1 MKPCKENV
9 PHDLSRKL
17 CIWVQLFPG
26 QDVTDHLMQVNTSSL
41 MDWYNEWKQ
50 QPKDTPIMEDKLPCV
65 LVTDLLN
72 SLGVPVE
79 RRGSIVAHL
88 TDDDLPELRRLAL
101 PSFNSLADSHFVSQL
116 VDFKYPPSAAPD
128 MLSYRMDLAG

>member
-1 MKPCKENV
+1 
-9 PHDLSRKL
+9 
-17 CIWVQLFPG
+17 
-26 QDVTDHLMQVNTSSL
+26 MQVNTSSL

-50 QPKDTPIMEDKLPCV
+50 QPKDTPIMEDKLPYV
-65 LVTDLLN
+65 LVTDLLG

-79 RRGSIVAHL
+79 RRGSIVARL

-101 PSFNSLADSHFVSQL
+101 QSFNSLADSHFVSQL
-116 VDFKYPPSAAPD
+116 VDFEYQPRATD